1 MTSKRGKDDPSPLWS
16 AFWLSLFGLVLQLFF
31 LENMDLEPLFG
42 PGGVKSISA
51 LAEDYPQRD
60 WGTWLMHWFLP
71 LADNRPDIAARMAVM
86 MGSTMTIFG
95 ASLAGS
101 SISDVWAGR
110 WLGCFV
116 ACYAP
121 IIWNSIL
128 IGPDAI
134 ATGVIW
140 FGLGLSYYGASKH
153 FAIGLPLSLFGAFAC
168 IFAAKIKITAFP
180 ATTFIGIV
188 PFLAM
193 KPTLWGKLRGIFL
206 GSICLAGLLWLR
218 ENWMSSTTSPVS
230 TPSLNRSTLEYG
242 HQQLQKVFNQ
252 ESVIVQL
259 SMAALIGIF
268 LPRRNI
274 LGKITLGGLCL
285 VALLLTASTLGDK
298 IRPRYFAAT
307 SLPILILFAS
317 FFSRSPFKWIR
328 YIQNSVGTI
337 VVLFLL
343 LDSIAYHSEW
353 AKLMHRY
360 SKTELSTLP
369 QVPSG
374 WTDRYLKFSRL
385 DHDDHSTAG
394 AKRLHEL
401 SIEAKTEAVLGVP
414 LRDGRDFHLKA
425 AAEISDHKALILT
438 PKFCCKQQSNLK
450 LCAEQT
456 LDLITKSS
464 ARLILPIVTTDHA
477 RIPNDTHSWYQS
489 LLQASRK
496 YSHFHE
502 EEQWGYLDGKGNQ
515 KLPCDRP
522 PRRKKGLWEI
532 DGERHNPRPNN
543 PNQFPKPKPQ
553 KKASQAPPEHP

>member
-1 MTSKRGKDDPSPLWS
+1 MSSTRGKEKSSPIWN
-16 AFWLSLFGLVLQLFF
+16 AFLLSLLGLLIQLFF
-31 LENMDLEPLFG
+31 LSSLDLEPLFG

-60 WGTWLMHWFLP
+60 WSTWLMHWLLP
-71 LADNRPDIAARMAVM
+71 FADGRPDLASRIAVLL
-86 MGSTMTIFG
+86 GSFATIFG
-95 ASLAGS
+95 VSLAGS
-101 SISDVWAGR
+101 SISDVRAGR

-121 IIWNSIL
+121 IIWNSVL

-140 FGLGLSYYGASKH
+140 LGLGLAYYGASKH
-153 FAIGLPLSLFGAFAC
+153 FALALPLSLFGAFAC

-180 ATTFIGIV
+180 ATTFLGIL

-193 KPTLWGKLRGIFL
+193 KPKLWGKFRGILL
-206 GSICLAGLLWLR
+206 GILCLSGLLWLR
-218 ENWMSSTTSPVS
+218 STWMSSMVSPVS
-230 TPSLNRSTLEYG
+230 TPSLNQASLEYG
-242 HQQLQKVFNQ
+242 WKQLQRVFNE

-259 SMAALIGIF
+259 SMASLLGII
-268 LPRRNI
+268 LPRKNF
-274 LGKITLGGLCL
+274 LAKFCLAGLCGI
-285 VALLLTASTLGDK
+285 ALLLTASTLGDK
-298 IRPRYFAAT
+298 IRPRYFVAT
-307 SLPILILFAS
+307 SLPSFLIFSSL
-317 FFSRSPFKWIR
+317 FSRTRFTWIR
-328 YIQNSVGTI
+328 YCQNLLGTI
-337 VVLFLL
+337 IILFLL

-369 QVPSG
+369 KAPDG

-394 AKRLHEL
+394 AKRLHQL
-401 SIEAKTEAVLGVP
+401 ATESETRAIMGVP

-425 AAEISDHKALILT
+425 AAEISDHKGLIIT
-438 PKFCCKQQSNLK
+438 PKFCCKHQPNLK

-464 ARLILPIVTTDHA
+464 VRLILPIVKTDHA
-477 RIPNDTHSWYQS
+477 RIPNDTHNWHRY
-489 LLQASRK
+489 LLLAARK
-496 YSHFHE
+496 YSHFTE
-502 EEQWGYLDGKGNQ
+502 EEQWGYLDGNGNQ
-515 KLPCDRP
+515 KFPCDRP

-532 DGERHNPRPNN
+532 DGERHNLGKKN
-543 PNQFPKPKPQ
+543 PNQFPKQKPRN
-553 KKASQAPPEHP
+553 